1 MPLPRPVD
9 GYRRASDQPPW
20 APLERGSR
28 RRSSCRAAAADDAT
42 PGAKGPVARPTR
54 AIAAARDGP
63 TNPAGAARRART
75 RLRRGAG
82 WVIVANVSDRPK
94 SSRAGGL
101 GLLLI
106 AGAAVAA
113 YLGNCLGSLGLPGP
127 GATPPAPATATDKPA
142 TDKPATGKA
151 GPAEARVRIVVE
163 GEQCRS
169 DGEPTPRDCK
179 TVCELATGK
188 TAELDATAGAQ
199 GTVDAL
205 RTCLQDRGLKVSV
218 LSE

>member
-1 MPLPRPVD
+1 MGRRLTASANDAGTRRGPR
-9 GYRRASDQPPW
+9 
-20 APLERGSR
+20 
-28 RRSSCRAAAADDAT
+28 
-42 PGAKGPVARPTR
+42 RPE
-54 AIAAARDGP
+54 
-63 TNPAGAARRART
+63 NPAEATGRARE

-127 GATPPAPATATDKPA
+127 GAAPPAPATATEKAA
-142 TDKPATGKA
+142 TDRPATGKA
-151 GPAEARVRIVVE
+151 GPAEQRVRIVVE

-169 DGEPTPRDCK
+169 GGEPTARDCK
-179 TVCELATGK
+179 AVCEQATGK

-199 GTVDAL
+199 QTVDTL